1 MEGGGVD
8 GCPKWITDNK
18 DAGLERN
25 EFSGDWGD
33 QRWLP
38 GGGRGREE

>member
-1 MEGGGVD
+1 MEGGGAD
-8 GCPKWITDNK
+8 GVRNGLQITK
-18 DAGLERN
+18 MQGLRGK